1 MSSDFY
7 VYVYIDPNTNEPF
20 YVGKGKNGRCWDHV
34 NYARRN
40 CKPEQGKHF
49 MNKIRKMLASG
60 ATPIVEKRYEA
71 MDESAAYAAERRL
84 ISEIGRK
91 DLGTGPL
98 LNLTEGGT
106 GGSIS
111 PQIIAEYHSRP
122 EYRDK
127 ARDRMKD
134 RWSNEGNRL
143 QQSEAI
149 RSTWSDDGKRRDLLS
164 EKMKEDWRTNYH
176 ARVEKCKSYYQDPS
190 NENSIAKRHQK
201 ISATLKTTGTFIVNN
216 PRAVPVQTPMGV
228 FDTKG
233 KAAEAH
239 GLTLWKFGQ
248 LMKREP
254 QHYFSVTT

>member
-1 MSSDFY
+1 MSLDFY
-7 VYVYIDPNTNEPF
+7 VYVYIDPYTNVPF
-20 YVGKGKNGRCWDHV
+20 YVGKGKNGRCWDHI

-40 CKPEQGKHF
+40 PEPEQGKHF
-49 MNKIRKMLASG
+49 MNKVRKMLASG
-60 ATPIVEKRYEA
+60 IAPIVEKRYKA
-71 MDESAAYAAERRL
+71 LDELAAYVAERQL

-111 PQIIAEYHSRP
+111 PQILAEYHSKP

-127 ARDRMKD
+127 ARKRMKD
-134 RWSNEGNRL
+134 HWSNEQNRL

-149 RSTWSDDGKRRDLLS
+149 KSTWCDDNERRDLLS
-164 EKMKEDWRTNYH
+164 EKMKEDWRTNYY
-176 ARVEKCKSYYQDPS
+176 AKVEKCKSYYQDPS
-190 NENSIAKRHQK
+190 NASSITKRHEK
-201 ISATLKTTGTFIVNN
+201 ISATLKTKGTFVVNN
-216 PRAVPVQTPMGV
+216 PRSVAVQTPMGV

-254 QHYFSVTT
+254 QHYFSVTA